1 MGHGVPAVF
10 SGFSVGWAT
19 LMLDTAGL
27 TEIAGVWLSAWAL
40 GYGAGLL
47 FKAFR
52 QLADKMTG

>member
-1 MGHGVPAVF
+1 
-10 SGFSVGWAT
+10 
-19 LMLDTAGL
+19 MLDTAGL

-40 GYGAGLL
+40 GYGGGLL